1 MSKREDYEHRAEA
14 LLQPIVEQFGFELVD
29 VEYVKEGGTWYLRGY
44 VDKPGGIT
52 INDCEAVSR
61 QFSDRM
67 DEEDFIPDSYVMEI
81 SSPGL
86 DRPLKKPKDFERSI
100 GKEVEIRTYRPVD
113 HCKEFVGTLIL
124 TAMMRSPSKPKD
136 GTGITFERKDIAL
149 VRLYIEF

>member
-113 HCKEFVGTLIL
+113 HCKEFVGTLISYDND
-124 TAMMRSPSKPKD
+124 TSTVETEGQNRAFD
-136 GTGITFERKDIAL
+136 RKDIAL

>member
-113 HCKEFVGTLIL
+113 HCKEFVGTLISYDDD
-124 TAMMRSPSKPKD
+124 TVTVETEGQNRV
-136 GTGITFERKDIAL
+136 IERKDIAL

>member
-113 HCKEFVGTLIL
+113 HCKEFVGTLISYDND
-124 TAMMRSPSKPKD
+124 T
-136 GTGITFERKDIAL
+136 ITVETEGQNRAFDRKDIAL

>member
-61 QFSDRM
+61 QVSDRM

-113 HCKEFVGTLIL
+113 HCKEFVGTLISYDDD
-124 TAMMRSPSKPKD
+124 TVTVETEGQNRV
-136 GTGITFERKDIAL
+136 FERKDIAL